1 LLDTIVFPADLR
13 KLARTDLPQLARELR
28 AYLLNS
34 VAQTGGHLSSNLGTV
49 ELTVALHYV
58 FDTPRDRL
66 VWDVGHQTYAHKML
80 TGRRADMAKLRQWGG
95 PAGFPR
101 RDESEYDTFG
111 TAHSST
117 SISAALG
124 MATAARITGTP
135 QHTVAI
141 IGDGAMSA
149 GMAFEA
155 LNNAGST
162 GADLL
167 VVLNDND
174 MSISEPVGAFN
185 QYLAKVLASR
195 FYNTVRRGGKE
206 MLAKLPPVHALAKRA
221 EEHFKGMVL
230 PGTLFEEFGFN
241 YIGPIDGHDLDVLVP
256 TLANIRDLKG
266 PQFLHVVTRKGLRL
280 RAGRR

>member
-1 LLDTIVFPADLR
+1 MPTFPLLESIDDPALLR
-13 KLARTDLPQLARELR
+13 RLERAQLPQLARELR
-28 AYLLNS
+28 AFLLNT

-58 FDTPRDRL
+58 FDTPRDRI
-66 VWDVGHQTYAHKML
+66 VWDVGHQTYAHKIL
-80 TGRRADMAKLRQWGG
+80 TGRRAQMNKLRQWGG

-101 RDESEYDTFG
+101 RDESPYDTFG

-124 MATAARITGTP
+124 MAVAAKLTGARR
-135 QHTVAI
+135 HVVAV

-155 LNNAGST
+155 LNNAE
-162 GADLL
+162 GANLL

-174 MSISEPVGAFN
+174 MSISEPVGAIN

-195 FYNTVRRGGKE
+195 LYNTMRRGGKE
-206 MLAKLPPVHALAKRA
+206 VLAKLGPVHELAKRA
-221 EEHFKGMVL
+221 EEHVKGMVL

-241 YIGPIDGHDLDVLVP
+241 YIGPIDGHDVDALVD
-256 TLANIRDLKG
+256 TLVN
-266 PQFLHVVTRKGLRL
+266 V
-280 RAGRR
+280 RAL